1 MGEHGGATPA
11 NPPGT
16 AQPRPSSPHQDDVA
30 AAAAAAAP
38 AEGNGEEPRVLAGL
52 LQPFRPVSRH
62 PRAAAAAA
70 QPRQTPRR
78 GESSPAQSV
87 GGGQRNEEAAQPQ
100 PPASGG
106 PDERED
112 DVRPYEGYEEAQLAR
127 FILSQQEVA
136 ELQAAQHATSGAAAA
151 GEAAA
156 EPLAPA
162 EGAQVCLMDRSN
174 AP

>member
-1 MGEHGGATPA
+1 M
-11 NPPGT
+11 
-16 AQPRPSSPHQDDVA
+16 
-30 AAAAAAAP
+30 
-38 AEGNGEEPRVLAGL
+38 LAGL
-52 LQPFRPVSRH
+52 LQPVRPVFRH
-62 PRAAAAAA
+62 SRAAAAAA

-87 GGGQRNEEAAQPQ
+87 GGSGEQRNEEAAQPQ

-112 DVRPYEGYEEAQLAR
+112 DVRPYEGYEEAQLASL
-127 FILSQQEVA
+127 ILSQQEVA
-136 ELQAAQHATSGAAAA
+136 ELQAAQHATSGADAA

>member
-1 MGEHGGATPA
+1 M
-11 NPPGT
+11 
-16 AQPRPSSPHQDDVA
+16 
-30 AAAAAAAP
+30 
-38 AEGNGEEPRVLAGL
+38 LAGL

-70 QPRQTPRR
+70 QPRQIPRR